1 MSDAPPPKPRSSC
14 LGKLL
19 ALFSIAGIG
28 GLGVAVWFVW
38 QAQDLSDIKGIGA
51 GADGKSARNL
61 KAVLKSS
68 VDRAYP
74 VTLSEEEINLYL
86 RQTLEAKHEG
96 FLAEEQEL
104 RGVYVRLK
112 DGQAEIIME
121 RAVFG
126 RPITVSMYLRIEQSE
141 TMQGIE
147 RTVLRD
153 GGEFFAE
160 APRLKRGGRF
170 GRLVVPQG
178 FLLLVLPSFEKLAE
192 VYREE
197 ISEGI
202 EEMARITIEE
212 DKLVLDPRPDGGQS
226 SLEGF

>member
-1 MSDAPPPKPRSSC
+1 M
-14 LGKLL
+14 
-19 ALFSIAGIG
+19 
-28 GLGVAVWFVW
+28 AVWFVW
-38 QAQDLSDIKGIGA
+38 QAQDLSDIKGLGA
-51 GADGKSARNL
+51 GSRGKGARNL

-86 RQTLEAKHEG
+86 RQTLEAKQEG
-96 FLAEEQEL
+96 LLAEGQEF

-112 DGQAEIIME
+112 EDQAEIIME
-121 RAVFG
+121 RTVFG
-126 RPITVSMYLRIEQSE
+126 RPFTVSMFLRIEQNE
-141 TMQGIE
+141 TMKGIE

-153 GGEFFAE
+153 GGEYFAE

-170 GRLVVPQG
+170 GRVVVPQG
-178 FLLLVLPSFEKLAE
+178 FLLLVLPSFEKLAH

-202 EEMARITIEE
+202 EEMARIKIEE

-226 SLEGF
+226 PLEGF